1 VAWAR
6 IAAALLITLSFTATQ
21 PGPVFLAAPAYAGPL
36 QHVGSHGVEALLPA
50 RWEYRPLPLTETHRR
65 GIQASSNLSGWSPA
79 DLRRPGLEAF
89 WVDATE
95 VGVPS
100 DYYGLAARGPAL
112 DVLNGVPGCQSET
125 RRVAEPHRHATVMHP
140 WPGHFVAT
148 VIGTCA
154 ADTGDTLWASVVAA
168 PGFGPVHE
176 VGIPESGL
184 YVVRASVSQGPSAE
198 LRLGQLMNSVSF
210 GGTSVPEM
218 LVAAGL
224 PSQLA

>member
-6 IAAALLITLSFTATQ
+6 VAVALLITLSFTATQ
-21 PGPVFLAAPAYAGPL
+21 SGPVLRAPPALAGPL
-36 QHVGSHGVEALLPA
+36 QHVGSAGVEALLPPK
-50 RWEYRPLPLTETHRR
+50 WEFRPVPLTDAHQR
-65 GIQASSNLSGWSPA
+65 GIQASTDLTGWSPA
-79 DLRRPGLEAF
+79 DLRRPGLEAY

-100 DYYGLAARGPAL
+100 DYYELAARGPAL
-112 DVLNGVPGCQSET
+112 AILDAVPGCQTET
-125 RRVAEPHRHATVMHP
+125 RRVIEPHAHATGPHP

-148 VIGTCA
+148 VIGTCGA
-154 ADTGDTLWASVVAA
+154 HAGDTLWASVVAA

-176 VGIPESGL
+176 VGIPQSGL
-184 YVVRASVSQGPSAE
+184 YVVRASVAQGPTAE
-198 LRLGQLMNSVSF
+198 QRLVRLMSGVSF

>member
-6 IAAALLITLSFTATQ
+6 VGVALLITVSFTAAP
-21 PGPVFLAAPAYAGPL
+21 PGPVTPPARAAL
-36 QHVGSHGVEALLPA
+36 QHVGSDGVEAFLPA
-50 RWEYRPLPLTETHRR
+50 KWEYRPVPLSDAHQR
-65 GIQASSNLSGWSPA
+65 GIQASADLNGWSPA

-89 WVDATE
+89 WVDATQ
-95 VGVPS
+95 VGVSS

-112 DVLNGVPGCQSET
+112 DILDAVPGCHSET
-125 RRVAEPHRHATVMHP
+125 RRVVEPHRHVTAMHP
-140 WPGHFVAT
+140 WPGHFVAA

-154 ADTGDTLWASVVAA
+154 AETGDTLWASVVAA

-176 VGIPESGL
+176 VGIPQSGL
-184 YVVRASVSQGPSAE
+184 YVVRAAVSQGPAAE
-198 LRLGQLMNSVSF
+198 ERLGQLMNGVSF